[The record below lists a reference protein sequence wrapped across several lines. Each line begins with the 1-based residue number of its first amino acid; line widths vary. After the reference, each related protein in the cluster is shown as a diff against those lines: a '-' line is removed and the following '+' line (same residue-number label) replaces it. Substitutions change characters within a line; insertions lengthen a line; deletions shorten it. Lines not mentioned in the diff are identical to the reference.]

1 MSENNQNYVGR
12 GWENSP
18 YYSIKG
24 VECVETEQ
32 SGNLGFI
39 HVTIPYILGFSV
51 VVCHTQFE
59 VYAEDT
65 KMSKPF
71 LHYKNGAVLQPTF
84 NESFKETDIFF
95 LQNDLDIFSC
105 LHIFPG
111 YT

>member
-59 VYAEDT
+59 NYAEDT
-65 KMSKPF
+65 KMSKSF
-71 LHYKNGAVLQPTF
+71 LHYKNGAMLQPTF
-84 NESFKETDIFF
+84 NESFKDTDIFF
-95 LQNDLDIFSC
+95 AK
-105 LHIFPG
+105 
-111 YT
+111 